1 MGSASVPESPANT
14 ILVPSATPLFLTNQF
29 VIAVSTGMLVVIL
42 VQSFLIANLALAK
55 GRDQQRVSG
64 GELQMRVNLDTV
76 EATRNIDALTR
87 RVDVLT
93 QKAAIYNQ
101 VTEANIAN

>member
-1 MGSASVPESPANT
+1 MQWHDV
-14 ILVPSATPLFLTNQF
+14 
-29 VIAVSTGMLVVIL
+29 GMLVVIL

-76 EATRNIDALTR
+76 EATCNIDALTR

-101 VTEANIAN
+101 VTGANIAN

>member
-1 MGSASVPESPANT
+1 
-14 ILVPSATPLFLTNQF
+14 
-29 VIAVSTGMLVVIL
+29 
-42 VQSFLIANLALAK
+42 
-55 GRDQQRVSG
+55 VSG

>member
-1 MGSASVPESPANT
+1 MQWHDV
-14 ILVPSATPLFLTNQF
+14 
-29 VIAVSTGMLVVIL
+29 GMLVVIL

-87 RVDVLT
+87 RVDALT

-101 VTEANIAN
+101 VTGANIAN